1 MIQIDGSYGE
11 GGGQVLRTSLSLAAI
26 TGQPIRIEHIRA
38 KRQKPGLAAQHL
50 TAVRAAATICQAQV
64 QGDALESMTLEFIP
78 GGSSQAGKYT
88 FDVTEARQGGSA
100 GTVNLILQTILL
112 PLALATGDSQVT
124 LRGGTH
130 IAFSPPFTYIEQ
142 VYLPILTQLGLKAEA
157 VLHTWGWYPRGGGE
171 VALRVTGGSTLSGL
185 TLLERGALRQVRG
198 LAIVTELPS
207 HIPQRMA
214 MRAENLLDQ
223 ADLKAQVRPLRERG
237 IGPGAGVFLT
247 ADYENSRAGFG
258 ALGRLGL
265 PAEKVAEMA
274 CEELLDFHATGAP
287 VDVHLADQLLLPLA
301 LASEA
306 SQYRVAEISLHL
318 TTNAWVIEKFGLAK
332 ITIDEVEKVVAI
344 APMISLPISGT

>member
-64 QGDALESMTLEFIP
+64 RGDALESMTLEFIP

-157 VLHTWGWYPRGGGE
+157 VLHAWGWYPRGGGE

-344 APMISLPISGT
+344 APRSWT

>member
-64 QGDALESMTLEFIP
+64 RGDALESMTLEFIP

-157 VLHTWGWYPRGGGE
+157 VLHAWGWYPRGGGE

-301 LASEA
+301 LASGA

-344 APMISLPISGT
+344 APRSWT